1 MLTRRH
7 EPTPLRRLRARS
19 AAALAWLVVV
29 TAAVGLPLAAIEHLV
44 ERYLLADA
52 ERSAVGWARHIAS
65 NVPDLDLVFMGEP
78 ATQHAQD
85 HLAAMR
91 GVAGLFRFKLFDT
104 RGRLLLVSESLA
116 TPAPSGDDEGDLDAV
131 AAAVARGA
139 RGEVALE
146 RGDGVQRPAVYSEAY
161 VPVLH
166 GGRPAGVV
174 QVFID
179 QSELAAT
186 TASSFQRAALA
197 AGSALALFFACAVA
211 LWRRHSGHVRH
222 AEERVHFLARH
233 DVLTGALNAATLR
246 EGLAQACAA
255 VPRAPAP
262 DATGAPDPG
271 AAPAGLAVLCIDLD
285 RFSDVND
292 AHGRATG
299 DELLRQVAARL
310 RDVLRGADLLGRL
323 AGDRFAVLQREVA
336 DSAAVRALA
345 QRVVDSLAQPH
356 RLPGLAGEITVTA
369 SVGAAIHG
377 VDGDDADALL
387 HAAELALQRAKS
399 GGSARWSFYDAA
411 LDRVLQ
417 ERRALAHD
425 LRDAIARDALKLH
438 FQPVFAAGEGQRLI
452 GYEALARWPHPLRGF
467 VPPSEFIPVAEE
479 TGQIEALGRW
489 VLASAC
495 REAASWPQPLAVA
508 VNLSP
513 AQFRQPG
520 AIVAEVRAAL
530 ADSGLAPARLELE
543 ITESLLMSHTEQ
555 VLATLRELHALGV
568 RIAMDDFGTGYSSLA
583 YLWRFPFDK
592 LKIDRAFTQGLGA
605 DGKVDVIVRSIVTLA
620 HSLGIRVNAEGVET
634 AEQHVA
640 LRRHGCDELQGYLLG
655 RPQPVER
662 LLHREAAAHA
672 PDTGSG
678 ALAPVAA
685 VAAD

>member
-1 MLTRRH
+1 
-7 EPTPLRRLRARS
+7 
-19 AAALAWLVVV
+19 
-29 TAAVGLPLAAIEHLV
+29 
-44 ERYLLADA
+44 
-52 ERSAVGWARHIAS
+52 
-65 NVPDLDLVFMGEP
+65 
-78 ATQHAQD
+78 
-85 HLAAMR
+85 
-91 GVAGLFRFKLFDT
+91 
-104 RGRLLLVSESLA
+104 
-116 TPAPSGDDEGDLDAV
+116 
-131 AAAVARGA
+131 
-139 RGEVALE
+139 
-146 RGDGVQRPAVYSEAY
+146 

-174 QVFID
+174 EVYID
-179 QSELAAT
+179 QSELAKA

-197 AGSALALFFACAVA
+197 AGSALALFFACAAA
-211 LWRRHSGHVRH
+211 LWQRHSGHVRH
-222 AEERVHFLARH
+222 AEERVRFLAQH

-246 EGLAQACAA
+246 EGLAQACTA
-255 VPRAPAP
+255 VPRDWARLAAGAA
-262 DATGAPDPG
+262 DAT

-285 RFSDVND
+285 RFSEVND
-292 AHGRATG
+292 AHGRAAG
-299 DELLRQVAARL
+299 DELLRQVTTRL
-310 RDVLRGADLLGRL
+310 RGVLRGADLLGRL

-336 DSAAVRALA
+336 DSAAVKALA
-345 QRVVDSLAQPH
+345 QRIVDSLAQPH
-356 RLPGLAGEITVTA
+356 RLPGLAGEITATA
-369 SVGAAIHG
+369 SVGAALHG

-411 LDRVLQ
+411 LDRALQ

-425 LRDAIARDALKLH
+425 LRNAIARDTLKLH
-438 FQPVFAAGEGQRLI
+438 FQPVFDAGDGQRLI
-452 GYEALARWPHPLRGF
+452 GYEALARWPHPVRGF

-479 TGQIEALGRW
+479 TGQIQALGRW

-530 ADSGLAPARLELE
+530 AASGLAPERLELE

-555 VLATLRELHALGV
+555 VLATLRELQALGV

-620 HSLGIRVNAEGVET
+620 HSLAIRVNAEGVET
-634 AEQHVA
+634 AEQHEA
-640 LRRHGCDELQGYLLG
+640 LRRHGCDELQGFLLG

-662 LLHREAAAHA
+662 LMHRDAAPPRAAA
-672 PDTGSG
+672 GG
-678 ALAPVAA
+678 ALLAA
-685 VAAD
+685 AGD